1 MRSNNSPEIALTI
14 HAMEYAI
21 HTYQDLDFMVPEKY
35 SPPLEGRLQPFFIF
49 CNTTKECEGAIKRL
63 RLRLPQP
70 LRHKIKWFHSTL
82 TPMERDKILLQLIEG
97 KIWGICCTDA
107 FGMGMDLSGIRIVVQ
122 WKPPTDLCTLWQR
135 FGRAARGQSQTAV
148 AILIVQKGDTLA
160 DRERKAAAAEK
171 RAATRDARNNN
182 RPEPEKKRKK
192 GTGTARARKRKALG
206 SSRKF

>member
-1 MRSNNSPEIALTI
+1 MMLHPEMAALWSRSSIAGRLQYIVFDEGHCIAQWASFRADYGALGDLRHLAKYNTPFYVASATLPPAVLREVKETLHLRENTKYIMRSNNSPEIALTI

-107 FGMGMDLSGIRIVVQ
+107 FGMVSIVSLPF
-122 WKPPTDLCTLWQR
+122 KHD
-135 FGRAARGQSQTAV
+135 
-148 AILIVQKGDTLA
+148 
-160 DRERKAAAAEK
+160 
-171 RAATRDARNNN
+171 
-182 RPEPEKKRKK
+182 
-192 GTGTARARKRKALG
+192 
-206 SSRKF
+206 

>member
-1 MRSNNSPEIALTI
+1 
-14 HAMEYAI
+14 
-21 HTYQDLDFMVPEKY
+21 
-35 SPPLEGRLQPFFIF
+35 
-49 CNTTKECEGAIKRL
+49 
-63 RLRLPQP
+63 
-70 LRHKIKWFHSTL
+70 
-82 TPMERDKILLQLIEG
+82 
-97 KIWGICCTDA
+97 
-107 FGMGMDLSGIRIVVQ
+107 MDLSGIRIVVQ